1 MLNTKLIKI
10 IKIIV
15 SIVVITLVFA
25 MGYFLGDGLRKN
37 SANKTIK
44 DTLQQTKNSNK
55 DIENQLKEKTQGFL
69 IAFYTK
75 KDLGENRDRYRPFVT
90 EGMYNSIV
98 ADEEKAVNKAYQG
111 YIVDWEYQ
119 DADMYINSDKLEVLV
134 NVRYKNTTL
143 AIKDDKSKQTT
154 QNRQSSY
161 KITFTKVDNKL
172 LVNKT
177 DQMLIEPV
185 ADRKL

>member
-1 MLNTKLIKI
+1 MLNMRLLKKIKI
-10 IKIIV
+10 AV
-15 SIVVITLVFA
+15 STVVIILVFV

-37 SANKTIK
+37 SSNKTIAN
-44 DTLQQTKNSNK
+44 TIQQTKNSNK
-55 DIENQLKEKTQGFL
+55 DIENQLREQTKGFL

-119 DADMYINSDKLEVLV
+119 EADMYINSDKLEVLV

-161 KITFTKVDNKL
+161 KITFTKLDNKL
-172 LVNKT
+172 LINKT

>member
-1 MLNTKLIKI
+1 
-10 IKIIV
+10 
-15 SIVVITLVFA
+15 
-25 MGYFLGDGLRKN
+25 
-37 SANKTIK
+37 
-44 DTLQQTKNSNK
+44 
-55 DIENQLKEKTQGFL
+55 
-69 IAFYTK
+69 
-75 KDLGENRDRYRPFVT
+75 
-90 EGMYNSIV
+90 
-98 ADEEKAVNKAYQG
+98 
-111 YIVDWEYQ
+111 
-119 DADMYINSDKLEVLV
+119 MYINSDKLEVLV